1 MGAAPA
7 LRVRRL
13 GRRDY
18 RPLLQAMQRF
28 TDRRGP
34 DTADEIWLT
43 EHPPVYTL
51 GLNGRPEHVLD
62 PGEVPVLQSDRGGQV
77 TYHGP
82 GQLVVYTLL
91 ALRRRALGV
100 RQMVSVLEDSVIDLL
115 RELGIQAH
123 ARPDAPGVYVG
134 EAKVAALG
142 LRVRRDC
149 CYHGLSLNVDMDLE
163 PFRRI
168 NPCGYPGLAV
178 TQLRELGAPA
188 RPEAVANALVAH
200 LAAHLGSPTWQTVDG
215 LDRLESEP
223 TGLRRYGG
231 EAP

>member
-1 MGAAPA
+1 VPDPLA
-7 LRVRRL
+7 LVVRRL
-13 GRRDY
+13 GRREY
-18 RPLLQAMQRF
+18 LPVLQAMQRF
-28 TDRRGP
+28 TDGRGP
-34 DTADEIWLT
+34 DTTDEIWLT

-51 GLNGRPEHVLD
+51 GLNGKPEHVLD
-62 PGEVPVLQSDRGGQV
+62 PGDVPVVQCDRGGQV

-100 RQMVSVLEDSVIDLL
+100 RQMVSALELAVIDLL
-115 RELGIQAH
+115 QDFGIEAH
-123 ARPDAPGVYVG
+123 ARPHAPGVYVG
-134 EAKVAALG
+134 QAKVAALG

-178 TQLRELGAPA
+178 TQLRELGAPTD
-188 RPEAVANALVAH
+188 PDAVADGLVKR
-200 LAAHLGSPTWQTVDG
+200 LAAALGASAWETVDG
-215 LDRLESEP
+215 QDPPDSVSAYITTRP
-223 TGLRRYGG
+223 DAG
-231 EAP
+231 